1 MTKAEK
7 LALKR
12 MDALNAYLS
21 ATTGQLEASSI
32 ARSYGVDESHVT
44 KILQSM
50 GRLKDDGPNGRQRN
64 EGSIPSGR
72 TQDEGGRGRGV
83 SEGGGSGSNHLAM
96 SSQSCTQSQE
106 APHFG
111 RSARSSLNGWAC
123 LCGAQEEAAEQPAKC
138 WSCGGDMHMWRAS
151 AEAQTT

>member
-21 ATTGQLEASSI
+21 ATTGQLNASSI

-44 KILQSM
+44 KILQNM

-72 TQDEGGRGRGV
+72 TQNEGGRGRSVGQ
-83 SEGGGSGSNHLAM
+83 GGGARADHLAM
-96 SSQSCTQSQE
+96 PSQSCPQSQE
-106 APHFG
+106 APRFG
-111 RSARSSLNGWAC
+111 RSARSALNGWAC
-123 LCGAQEEAAEQPAKC
+123 LCGAQDEAAEQPAEC
-138 WSCGGDMHMWRAS
+138 WNCGVEMRLWRV
-151 AEAQTT
+151 AQ

>member
-21 ATTGQLEASSI
+21 ATTGPLDASSI
-32 ARSYGVDESHVT
+32 ARSYGVDEGHVT

-50 GRLKDDGPNGRQRN
+50 GRLKDDGPNGRQGN
-64 EGSIPSGR
+64 EESIPSGR
-72 TQDEGGRGRGV
+72 AQNEGGRRRGV
-83 SEGGGSGSNHLAM
+83 SEGGGSGADHLAVP
-96 SSQSCTQSQE
+96 SQSCAQPQE

-111 RSARSSLNGWAC
+111 RSARSALNGWAC
-123 LCGAQEEAAEQPAKC
+123 LCGAQDEAAEQPAEC
-138 WSCGGDMHMWRAS
+138 WDCGGEMRLWRAS
-151 AEAQTT
+151 